1 MLAKV
6 KDIAE
11 VMDRWCPP
19 EWAESWDNV
28 GLLVG
33 DPAAE
38 VKRILITL
46 DVTPATVGQA
56 MAKGAQ
62 LIVSHHPLIFK
73 PMKSLRAD
81 RAGQG
86 IVWQLARAGIAA
98 FAAHT
103 NLDVAPGG
111 VNDALA
117 AALELQECR
126 ILEENTAQMLK
137 LTAFV
142 PEDFAHRVKQAVFDA
157 GAGRYGNYDQCGFT
171 VEGMGSFRPLAG
183 SRPFLGELE
192 QHTTTKEVRFEAI
205 LDAADSAAVV
215 TALLKA
221 HPYETP
227 AFDLTPVKIPKAQGG
242 LGRIGT
248 LPRAMTAQELSRFVC
263 QKLDAEGIRLCTQ
276 PGQDRTFKRIAV
288 CGGSGAGTI
297 DAALS
302 KGAEALVTGDV
313 DHHEALYAME
323 RGLLVLDA
331 GHGVTER
338 VVLDCVVDR
347 LQTAANALQWN
358 LDIVKSDESH
368 DPWMWVQG

>member
-1 MLAKV
+1 MAFARV

-38 VKRILITL
+38 VKRVLVTL
-46 DVTPATVGQA
+46 DVTPAAAFEAAQ
-56 MAKGAQ
+56 KGAQ
-62 LIVSHHPLIFK
+62 MIVSHHPLIFK
-73 PMKSLRAD
+73 PLKSLRAD

-86 IVWQLARAGIAA
+86 IAWRLARDGIAA

-117 AALELQECR
+117 AALELQDCK
-126 ILEENTAQMLK
+126 ILEENAAQMFK
-137 LTAFV
+137 LTVFI
-142 PEDFAHRVKQAVFDA
+142 PKGYEERVQQAVFAA
-157 GAGRYGNYDQCGFT
+157 GAGRYGHYDQCGFA
-171 VEGMGSFRPLAG
+171 VEGQGGFRPLAG
-183 SRPFLGELE
+183 SSPFLGATGR
-192 QHTTTKEVRFEAI
+192 HTLAQETRFEAI

-215 TALLKA
+215 AALLKA

-227 AFDLTPVKIPKAQGG
+227 AFDLAPVKIPKAQGG
-242 LGRIGT
+242 LGRIGS
-248 LPRAMTAQELSRFVC
+248 LPRAMNGEELGRYVCKKLSAQGV
-263 QKLDAEGIRLCTQ
+263 RLCGTQ
-276 PGQDRTFKRIAV
+276 KERISRVAV

-297 DAALS
+297 DSACAL
-302 KGAEALVTGDV
+302 GADALVTGDV
-313 DHHEALYAME
+313 DHHEALYALE
-323 RGLLVLDA
+323 RGLLLLDA

-347 LQTAANALQWN
+347 LQTVANALQWN